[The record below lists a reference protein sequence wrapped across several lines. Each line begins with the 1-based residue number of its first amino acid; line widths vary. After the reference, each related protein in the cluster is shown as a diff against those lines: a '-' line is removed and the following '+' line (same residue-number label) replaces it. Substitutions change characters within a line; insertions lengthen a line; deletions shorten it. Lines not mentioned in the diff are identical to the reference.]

1 MTNVDEMV
9 DAAEA
14 CWLAAYNTGPTE
26 PPSRV
31 LSFGDLAP
39 DAELADSTG
48 ATRRLSE
55 FWVAGPALVMFW
67 RHFGCGC
74 GMERAAR
81 LAGQVDEFIASGL
94 TVVIVGQGDPE
105 RAAAYA
111 AKHKISV
118 PILSDPTADVYRA
131 YGIGHWQPEQV
142 FFDAPAEYLTHPP
155 ELGRDLME
163 SRRQLGRPMVDDPW
177 RAAAEFVIAQTGSIR
192 LGYSYQY
199 CEDFPDPRLFHAAA
213 QLARSPRLV

>member
-1 MTNVDEMV
+1 
-9 DAAEA
+9 
-14 CWLAAYNTGPTE
+14 
-26 PPSRV
+26 
-31 LSFGDLAP
+31 
-39 DAELADSTG
+39 
-48 ATRRLSE
+48 
-55 FWVAGPALVMFW
+55 
-67 RHFGCGC
+67 
-74 GMERAAR
+74 MERAAR

-111 AKHKISV
+111 AKHDISV
-118 PILSDPTADVYRA
+118 PILSDPTGDVYSA

-177 RAAAEFVIAQTGSIR
+177 RAAAEFVIAQTGGSDWGIHTNTAKTSPI
-192 LGYSYQY
+192 LACSTLPPSSLVPPGSFEVVAY
-199 CEDFPDPRLFHAAA
+199 AAKDRVA
-213 QLARSPRLV
+213 GVR